1 MKPNPSVIR
10 FVGSLAACSLLLASW
25 GSAAQLQLDGR
36 TFTLPDGF
44 TIERVA
50 GPPLVDRPIVADF
63 DEQGRLYVDDSSG
76 SSEKLTIQLE
86 KKPHRVVRLE
96 DTKGNGHFDK
106 STVFADHMMFP
117 EGAMWYAGSLYVGA
131 PPSIWKLT
139 DTTRSGVA
147 DQRIEWF
154 QGKTLTGCGND
165 IHGPYLG
172 PDGWI
177 YWCKGA
183 FAEQTYPRPGKKP
196 FVTRAAHIFRCR
208 PDGSGI
214 EPVMTGGM
222 DNPVHVVFTPGG
234 ERIFTTTFLQN
245 PANGNRDGIIHAV
258 YGGIY
263 GKVHDVI
270 DDHPHTF
277 PEVMPVLVQLGPA
290 AACGLARY
298 ESDAFGPEYRD
309 NLFATC
315 FNLHKV
321 TRHVLTEEGATFS
334 ATSQDFLTCDS
345 LDFHPTDVI
354 EDADGT
360 LLVIDTGGW
369 YKLCCPTSQLGKPDV
384 LGAIYRVRRAGAPHV
399 DDPRGLKLNWNS
411 MSVDDLT
418 RLLADPRPAVRRRA
432 IQTVSAKGQAA
443 VGVISKTLAS
453 SAMQVARIN
462 AVWALT
468 RIDSSD
474 ARRAVREALKDRDE
488 TVRQAAAH
496 SISLWRDRDAVAALL
511 DLLAHGTPQN
521 QRVAAEALGRIGD
534 SRAVA
539 PLLAALEKPVDHMLD
554 HSLTYALIEI
564 DDAKATAAGLSNESP
579 QVRRSAMMALDQMDD
594 GGVSSSVVADALSSS
609 DAALRDTAAWIA
621 GRHPDWGGALADA
634 MRRRIA
640 NGAPAAGSDAQ
651 LVPQLARLAKSE
663 AIQSLLASTV
673 GDTKLPAGQRRIAL
687 QAIAASGL
695 NEAPAAW
702 VETLARVITGEDTTL
717 LPDAIAAIK
726 GLHVDRE
733 QAARIDKQMFDV
745 ASRSDLP
752 PDVRLEAMSATH
764 GRIGGLDADLFRF
777 VRAQLAPNQPANRQ
791 LAAAEI
797 LGRSKL
803 TSSQLDEVADAM
815 RSAGPLEITQ
825 LLKAFAQTTDPTV
838 GARLVASLQ
847 SATAAGALRADL
859 LQASLSR
866 FGPQIQQQAESLLAR
881 LNPDAGK
888 QRARLDE
895 LMSTLPP
902 GDVRRGQLLFNNAKA
917 ACASCHSI
925 GYVGGH
931 VGPDLTRV
939 GAARSKRDLIESIV
953 YPSASFVQSFEPMMV
968 ITNADERYYGIVRAN
983 NAQEVRLVTGPN
995 QEVQVAKKDV
1005 KEIRPGTVSLMPA
1018 GFDGQL
1024 SPQELADLVAFLQA
1038 CR

>member
-1 MKPNPSVIR
+1 MNSVRSPIGLL
-10 FVGSLAACSLLLASW
+10 GSAAACSMLLFSFAR
-25 GSAAQLQLDGR
+25 AAQVQLNGR

-44 TIERVA
+44 TIEQVA

-96 DTKGNGHFDK
+96 DTEGDGHFDK

-139 DTTRSGVA
+139 DTTGTGVA
-147 DQRIEWF
+147 DQRVEWF
-154 QGKTLTGCGND
+154 RGKTLTGCGND

-208 PDGSGI
+208 PDGSGV

-277 PEVMPVLVQLGPA
+277 PQVMPVLVQLGPA

-321 TRHVLTEEGATFS
+321 TRHVLTEDGATFS
-334 ATSQDFLTCDS
+334 ATTQDFLTCDS

-354 EDADGT
+354 EDADGS

-384 LGAIYRVRRAGAPHV
+384 LGVIYRVRKVDAPHV
-399 DDPRGLKLNWNS
+399 DDPRGLKLDWEQ
-411 MSVDDLT
+411 MPVDGLT
-418 RLLADPRPAVRRRA
+418 ALLSDPRPAVRGRA
-432 IQTVSAKGQAA
+432 IQLVSSKGQAA
-443 VGVISKTLAS
+443 VGALSQLLAS
-453 SAMQVARIN
+453 SQSQIARVN
-462 AVWALT
+462 AIWVLT
-468 RIDSSD
+468 RIDAPE
-474 ARRAVREALKDRDE
+474 ARAAARNGLKDRDE
-488 TVRQAAAH
+488 TVRQAAGH
-496 SISLWRDRDAVAALL
+496 SISVWRDSGAVPAVIE
-511 DLLAHGTPQN
+511 LLARGTAQN
-521 QRVAAEALGRIGD
+521 RRVAAEALGRMGD
-534 SRAVA
+534 PSAVA
-539 PLLAALEKPVDHMLD
+539 PLLAALEKPVNHVLD

-564 DDAKATAAGLSNESP
+564 ADAKATAAGLSGDNP
-579 QVRRSAMMALDQMDD
+579 RVRRSAMMALDQMEG
-594 GGVSSSVVADALSSS
+594 GGVAPDVVANALCSP
-609 DAALRDTAAWIA
+609 DPALRDTAGWIA
-621 GRHPDWGGALADA
+621 ARHPDWGDALARA
-634 MRRRIA
+634 MKQRIET
-640 NGAPAAGSDAQ
+640 AGSAEESDALLSQQLAQ
-651 LVPQLARLAKSE
+651 LAQSD
-663 AIQSLLASTV
+663 AIESLLASTA
-673 GDTKLPAGQRRIAL
+673 GDPKLLTGQRRIAL
-687 QAIAASGL
+687 SSMALSGL
-695 NEAPAAW
+695 RSAPATW
-702 VETLARVITGEDTTL
+702 VETLSSLIARNDASL
-717 LPDAIAAIK
+717 MPDAIAAISA
-726 GLHVDRE
+726 LHLNRD
-733 QAARIDKQMFDV
+733 QAAQIDKQMFEV
-745 ASRSDLP
+745 AARDSLP
-752 PDVRLEAMSATH
+752 PDVRLAALSATH
-764 GRIGGLDADLFRF
+764 GRIVGLDASLFAF
-777 VRAQLAPNQPANRQ
+777 VRTQLADAQPAGRQ
-791 LAAAEI
+791 LAASEI
-797 LGRSKL
+797 LARSKL
-803 TSSQLDEVADAM
+803 TRPQLEEVADAM
-815 RSAGPLEITQ
+815 RNAGPLQITQ
-825 LLKAFAQTTDPTV
+825 LLKAFEQTTDAAV
-838 GARLVASLQ
+838 GTRLVASLQ
-847 SATAAGALRADL
+847 SAKAAGALRADL
-859 LQASLSR
+859 LQTTLSK
-866 FGPQIQQQAESLLAR
+866 FGPQVQQQAESLLAR
-881 LNPDAGK
+881 VNPDAGK

-895 LMSTLPP
+895 LLSTMPP
-902 GDVRRGQLLFNNAKA
+902 GDVRRGQLLFNSSKA

-931 VGPDLTRV
+931 VGPDLTRI
-939 GAARSKRDLIESIV
+939 GAARSRRDLLESIV

-968 ITNADERYYGIVRAN
+968 ITNADERYYGIVRRN
-983 NAQEVRLVTGPN
+983 DAQEVRLVTGPN
-995 QEVQVAKKDV
+995 QEVRVSRKDV
-1005 KEIRPGTVSLMPA
+1005 REIRPGTVSLMPA

-1024 SPQELADLVAFLQA
+1024 SPQELADLIAFLQA
-1038 CR
+1038 CK